1 MGRRIGHRVLNPK
14 CVKKS
19 IRLTMTDASKVKN
32 EAEKQNIS
40 ENKLIENAIAF
51 YLNIVDK

>member
-19 IRLTMTDASKVKN
+19 IRLTATDAGKVKN
-32 EAEKQNIS
+32 EAEKQHIS